1 MPWHTSERVMAI
13 RDRSRFVDVTVE
25 MLDGWRRH
33 LSGRNASLLAF
44 FGFLSIFPLA
54 LAATTILGFV
64 LEGDEDLQE
73 RVRDGALDEI
83 PVLGESLADDP
94 TALTGNWI
102 ALVVGLLGA
111 LWSSTKVFVGV
122 HGALD
127 DTWEVSVD
135 LRAKTAL
142 VRGRALLGIVI
153 LGGAQVGSIVL
164 AAVVNAIGLP
174 LVGNLGLIAATVAVN
189 IVALA
194 LMYRLLT
201 SARPAW
207 REIWLGAV
215 IAGCVFA
222 ALQHFGT
229 AIVTYLSESAGETY
243 GTFAL
248 VLGLVTWLS
257 FLSITALMC
266 AELNAARVRLGD
278 GTGVRRGPQFDIPI
292 AASS

>member
-1 MPWHTSERVMAI
+1 MPWHTSDRVMTV

-54 LAATTILGFV
+54 LAATTVLGFV

-73 RVRDGALDEI
+73 RVRDGAFDEI
-83 PVLGESLADDP
+83 PVLGQTLADDP
-94 TALTGNWI
+94 TALSGNVW
-102 ALVVGLLGA
+102 ALVIGLLGA

-127 DTWEVSVD
+127 DTWEVPVD
-135 LRAKTAL
+135 LRAPTAR
-142 VRGRALLGIVI
+142 VRGRALIGIVI

-164 AAVVNAIGLP
+164 AAIVNAIGLP
-174 LVGNLGLIAATVAVN
+174 LFGNLGLIAATVVVN
-189 IVALA
+189 VAA
-194 LMYRLLT
+194 LGAMYRVLT
-201 SARPAW
+201 SAQPAW
-207 REIWLGAV
+207 RDVWLGAT
-215 IAGCVFA
+215 IAGIVFA

-229 AIVTYLSESAGETY
+229 AIVTYLSDNAGETY

-278 GTGVRRGPQFDIPI
+278 GSGVRRGPQFDIPI
-292 AASS
+292 TT